1 MNRLVVAEHAF
12 KHGLNEESIRY
23 AWENRMASQHRKA
36 PYEDQV
42 VAIGLT
48 EDGRVVELVGSQKPS
63 AVVIY
68 HAMEP
73 PTKSAVLFDGCN
85 YRPLL
90 FSNPLFRGFFHF

>member
-48 EDGRVVELVGSQKPS
+48 EDGRV
-63 AVVIY
+63 
-68 HAMEP
+68 
-73 PTKSAVLFDGCN
+73 C
-85 YRPLL
+85 
-90 FSNPLFRGFFHF
+90 

>member
-1 MNRLVVAEHAF
+1 MRRLVVAEHAF

-23 AWENRMASQHRKA
+23 VWENRMASQHRKA

-48 EDGRVVELVGSQKPS
+48 EDGRVVELIGSQKPS

-68 HAMEP
+68 HAMENLAGRLH
-73 PTKSAVLFDGCN
+73 TALVA
-85 YRPLL
+85 LL
-90 FSNPLFRGFFHF
+90 CSTRK

>member
-1 MNRLVVAEHAF
+1 MSRLVVAEHAF
-12 KHGLNEESIRY
+12 KHGLSEESIRF

-48 EDGRVVELVGSQKPS
+48 EDGRVVELIGSQKPS

-73 PTKSAVLFDGCN
+73 PAMEPPTKRVLFELG
-85 YRPLL
+85 LL
-90 FSNPLFRGFFHF
+90 ARRR

>member
-1 MNRLVVAEHAF
+1 MSRLVVAEHAF
-12 KHGLNEESIRY
+12 KHGLSEESIRF

-48 EDGRVVELVGSQKPS
+48 EDGRVVELIGSQKPS

-73 PTKSAVLFDGCN
+73 PTKRVLFELG
-85 YRPLL
+85 LL
-90 FSNPLFRGFFHF
+90 ARRR